1 MEGHVSY
8 DDVKRAAMAL
18 LEAGQEPSV
27 RSVLITLGTGRNMG
41 TVSRDL
47 RRWRQETLLA
57 LQNLEIDGMEEDE
70 DRHTIAIGDTLSA
83 VDGAEPVA
91 AITVNDVVGQL
102 TLETLRAIVA
112 GHRADRVYGPFFEAL
127 PANGGGVIW
136 TIPFHGPVKVRIS
149 PEQRDWIVKK
159 VLWLLH
165 SENK

>member
-1 MEGHVSY
+1 MSY

-27 RSVLITLGTGRNMG
+27 RSVLVTLGSGRNMG
-41 TVSRDL
+41 RVAQDL

-57 LQNLEIDGMEEDE
+57 LLNLEIAGMEEDE
-70 DRHTIAIGDTLSA
+70 DRHTIAIRDSLSA
-83 VDGAEPVA
+83 VEGAEPVA
-91 AITVNDVVGQL
+91 GITVNEVAGQV
-102 TLETLRAIVA
+102 TLETLRTIVA
-112 GHRADRVYGPFFEAL
+112 RHRADRVHGPFAEAL

-136 TIPFHGPVKVRIS
+136 TIQFHGPVKVRIS

-159 VLWLLH
+159 ALWLLH